1 MSHELLLEIRDNL
14 SRFVDGKLSLH
25 EFEDWFVPVLWDLA
39 ESDDGES
46 RSLAGAVSNLIA
58 EYSDG
63 LRSETSLRRELE
75 KNIRPFALGS
85 DKIDIRRDPAASP
98 DLGAWVKKAPLNFSF
113 RPKVAA

>member
-1 MSHELLLEIRDNL
+1 MAHELLSEIHDNL
-14 SRFVDGKLSLH
+14 SCYVDGKLSLH

-39 ESDDGES
+39 EGDDEES
-46 RSLAGAVSNLIA
+46 RRLAGTVSNLIA

-85 DKIDIRRDPAASP
+85 DKIDIQRDPVVSP